1 MAMSQKFVVTHVD
14 ISQERLFHSPSNQD
28 KARALYTELMCNLAV
43 KAKCDG
49 GVLKSIIEGYIS
61 GVEHKLRKEGKD
73 DTQKSFQ
80 RDIKD
85 YMYED
90 LDFLQ
95 NFVSGSDFSL
105 VLGKYFEGYQSCDDE
120 LMDDAIKWLSGEYA
134 GKTQANQD
142 LGVRTIIDGN
152 NYYNY
157 LKLWAQ
163 FLYKKAGYSGVLI
176 TLDEM
181 GTISQN
187 LNHAPSREANYKMIL
202 DVINDCIQGSGTSG
216 IGFIFAGI
224 DDFLDDKN
232 RGIASYPA
240 LDQRLRETTIEKSIA
255 HGLKL

>member
-1 MAMSQKFVVTHVD
+1 
-14 ISQERLFHSPSNQD
+14 
-28 KARALYTELMCNLAV
+28 
-43 KAKCDG
+43 
-49 GVLKSIIEGYIS
+49 
-61 GVEHKLRKEGKD
+61 
-73 DTQKSFQ
+73 
-80 RDIKD
+80 
-85 YMYED
+85 MYED

-163 FLYKKAGYSGVLI
+163 FFVQKAGYSGVLI

-181 GTISQN
+181 GMYIPKFESCPLKRGKLQN
-187 LNHAPSREANYKMIL
+187 DIRCH
-202 DVINDCIQGSGTSG
+202 
-216 IGFIFAGI
+216 
-224 DDFLDDKN
+224 
-232 RGIASYPA
+232 
-240 LDQRLRETTIEKSIA
+240 
-255 HGLKL
+255 